1 MNSTLSNCSVVGVQQ
16 LTTIFY
22 TCILVD
28 QVKIFSFQ
36 DGDTLLMRAA
46 QKGDLSVVEVLVS
59 VGAQVNSQNKVRNLV
74 CAFYVALI

>member
-1 MNSTLSNCSVVGVQQ
+1 
-16 LTTIFY
+16 
-22 TCILVD
+22 
-28 QVKIFSFQ
+28 
-36 DGDTLLMRAA
+36 MRAA